1 MESEIGHL
9 RWWLLIAGVVFS
21 TIGIAAFALIIQS
34 IEDARDDVKEA
45 LARNQEWLFH
55 QLYALAPGKVM
66 KPDEVAPEEK
76 SKPAKIYNPNKDPMR
91 EFTGKMDDW
100 FSP

>member
-1 MESEIGHL
+1 MESEVERL
-9 RWWLLIAGVVFS
+9 KYWLLIAVPVFS
-21 TIGIAAFALIIQS
+21 LAWVIAFTLIIRS
-34 IEDARDDVKEA
+34 IEDARDEIKKA
-45 LARNQEWLFH
+45 LVSNQEWLFH

-76 SKPAKIYNPNKDPMR
+76 SKPAMIYNPNKDPMR

-100 FSP
+100 F